1 MLGGYTV
8 VVATNNGVNL
18 WFAMLILAPLVV
30 GLIGLIV
37 ERCLI
42 QWLYGRM
49 IDTLLATWGLSL
61 LFIGIITSI
70 FGASTSTVI
79 SPPLGTVTIGEYTSS
94 GYELFLILVVIVLL
108 ALVYMTL
115 KFTSLGLV
123 ARATMQNSDMSACLG
138 ISTSKIYMVTF
149 SLGAAVS
156 GLAGGLLV
164 PITGVLPNIGVIYIA
179 KAFITVISGGSAIL
193 AGTTSASVL
202 LGGVNGIMSY
212 ITGPTFGE
220 VALLFTAIILLRL
233 MPTGITGRFFRKE
246 PIMRLYGT
254 FNGTLVIAGLAII
267 FTLIA
272 PSIFQFFTIITL
284 TQVIGLSILA
294 LSLALVWGFGG
305 ILCFGQSAFFGIG
318 AYAYSVAAVNIGG
331 STGSIFIAILAA
343 AIFAAILGYFCILR
357 QSVRCLPCSDY
368 INCLTYLIFF
378 NAAHLRSRI

>member
-1 MLGGYTV
+1 MDLFFSLALQILYGIANLALISLGLAIVFGMMRVINLAHGEFLMLGGYTV
-8 VVATNNGVNL
+8 VVATNNGVNI
-18 WFAMLILAPLVV
+18 WFEMLILAPLVV
-30 GLIGLIV
+30 GIIGLIV

-79 SPPLGTVTIGEYTSS
+79 SPPLGAVTIGDYTSS
-94 GYELFLILVVIVLL
+94 GYELFLIFVVIVLL
-108 ALVYMTL
+108 ILVYLTL

-123 ARATMQNSDMSACLG
+123 ARATMQNADMAACLG
-138 ISTSKIYMVTF
+138 ISTSRIYMVTF

-156 GLAGGLLV
+156 GLAGGLLA

-212 ITGPTFGE
+212 VTGPTFGE

-233 MPTGITGRFFRKE
+233 MPTGITGRFFRK
-246 PIMRLYGT
+246 
-254 FNGTLVIAGLAII
+254 
-267 FTLIA
+267 
-272 PSIFQFFTIITL
+272 SQ
-284 TQVIGLSILA
+284 
-294 LSLALVWGFGG
+294 
-305 ILCFGQSAFFGIG
+305 
-318 AYAYSVAAVNIGG
+318 
-331 STGSIFIAILAA
+331 
-343 AIFAAILGYFCILR
+343 
-357 QSVRCLPCSDY
+357 
-368 INCLTYLIFF
+368 
-378 NAAHLRSRI
+378 